1 MALHARTGKEIG
13 DTVNKLKIGD
23 LVCFNSGGM
32 KHKTL
37 GIIMDFD
44 FQCKFRYN
52 RPHGYVLIMWSVVG
66 KYMPRTS
73 AHTMRRTPIESGEM
87 VWHELGDWIVEVK

>member
-1 MALHARTGKEIG
+1 MALHARTGEEIG
-13 DTVNKLKIGD
+13 DTMNELKIGD

-32 KHKTL
+32 KYKTL

-44 FQCKFRYN
+44 FQCKHRYT

-73 AHTMRRTPIESGEM
+73 VWRRTPIESGEM
-87 VWHELGDWIVEVK
+87 VWHEFGDWIVEVK

>member
-1 MALHARTGKEIG
+1 MALHARTGEEIG
-13 DTVNKLKIGD
+13 DTMDKLKIGD

-37 GIIMDFD
+37 GVIMDFD
-44 FQCKFRYN
+44 FSDHSWNTRA
-52 RPHGYVLIMWSVVG
+52 RGHVLVMWAVVG

-73 AHTMRRTPIESGEM
+73 LHSIRRTPIESGEM
-87 VWHELGDWIVEVK
+87 VWHEFGDWFVEVK